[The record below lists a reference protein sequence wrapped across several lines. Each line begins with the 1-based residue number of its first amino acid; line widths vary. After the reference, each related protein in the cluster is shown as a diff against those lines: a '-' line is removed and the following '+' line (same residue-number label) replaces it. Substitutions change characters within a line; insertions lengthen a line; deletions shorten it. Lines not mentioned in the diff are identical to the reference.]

1 MTFLLFF
8 TLFKM
13 SNNLNKAL
21 LSEGFIDTLI
31 ENEYF
36 IDTLFENEYFNMKL
50 LSKITKRLKYEKD
63 LDSNE
68 AVFYFNNDDIIS
80 TYDEFIKLNSDEM
93 IYVLD
98 HNNFDSIIT
107 LIIEACDKHWF
118 HMCFLKSNKIFQII
132 EYLIN
137 NNIQLNDALLICH
150 GYSLIYEIISR
161 YMGKNIIL
169 YPVPAVY
176 KLVPVTNNFEELYQK
191 MTDKRK
197 LRVFSNNNIQID
209 YLKYEKIDTS
219 FILKYLFSTVSLHP
233 IDFHYHIKFEKFI
246 SIFKSFN
253 YPLLDC
259 STFIN
264 LFTNNDNGWNITIN
278 SKIYCLMTIKSKIVA
293 LLKNVY
299 NIENDDKAKQ
309 LLEDCLL

>member
-1 MTFLLFF
+1 
-8 TLFKM
+8 M

-137 NNIQLNDALLICH
+137 NNIKFENLLYIDNR
-150 GYSLIYEIISR
+150 SSIIYEILSM
-161 YMGKNIIL
+161 YTNNKL
-169 YPVPAVY
+169 PAVY
-176 KLVPVTNNFEELYQK
+176 KLVPNINNFDELYQN

-197 LRVFSNNNIQID
+197 LYVFSNNNIKMD

-219 FILKYLFSTVSLHP
+219 FILKYLFHEILYVA
-233 IDFHYHIKFEKFI
+233 DFHYNIKFEKFI

-259 STFIN
+259 STFIQ
-264 LFTNNDNGWNITIN
+264 LFTNKEEWTITIN
-278 SKIYCLMTIKSKIVA
+278 NRIYSLTGIKSKIAA

-299 NIENDDKAKQ
+299 NIENDDKAKA
-309 LLEDCLL
+309 LVEYCYFK